1 METHTDVLLI
11 TANVGSLFDN
21 VGEIQ
26 SGWLQ
31 EFYATIQRHKPQ
43 FIALHFQEVGGK
55 DYMLNMGHAENF
67 FRSIESSGEM
77 KTYDRTCIYVDNQF
91 KAEDRF
97 TVRTRET
104 ALELD
109 DFGKYFCDI

>member
-1 METHTDVLLI
+1 METHTGVLLI

-26 SGWLQ
+26 SEWLR
-31 EFYATIQRHKPQ
+31 EFFTTVRCFKPQ

-67 FRSIESSGEM
+67 FWRWGACTSS
-77 KTYDRTCIYVDNQF
+77 
-91 KAEDRF
+91 
-97 TVRTRET
+97 TRR
-104 ALELD
+104 
-109 DFGKYFCDI
+109 